1 MIDELVGEH
10 GGGGPRV
17 PSVAE
22 WPSVLDWEETR
33 PSSEEEEAAEL
44 AWRF

>member
-1 MIDELVGEH
+1 MSWWENTAGE
-10 GGGGPRV
+10 GGPGF
-17 PSVAE
+17 PA
-22 WPSVLDWEETR
+22 WLNGLQFLDWEETR